1 MRYVYSMSLEWK
13 ESNGPNRK
21 QGDTET
27 SKLCFLFS
35 NQFFYSDINNY
46 SLLIENYLKCLRLFT
61 STSRDRYKILMK
73 RINSMLPIYA
83 LKIHLNDTS

>member
-1 MRYVYSMSLEWK
+1 MCTVCLWNGRNQMDPIENKVILEHQNCVFCLVANF
-13 ESNGPNRK
+13 ST
-21 QGDTET
+21 QT
-27 SKLCFLFS
+27 SIIILF
-35 NQFFYSDINNY
+35 
-46 SLLIENYLKCLRLFT
+46 LIENYLKCLRLFT

>member
-1 MRYVYSMSLEWK
+1 MCTVCLWKWK
-13 ESNGPNRK
+13 ESNGLNRK

-35 NQFFYSDINNY
+35 HQFFYSDINNDY
-46 SLLIENYLKCLRLFT
+46 LLIEKYLKCLSLFT
-61 STSRDRYKILMK
+61 STSRDRYKTLMK

-83 LKIHLNDTS
+83 LKIHFNDTS

>member
-1 MRYVYSMSLEWK
+1 MCTVCLWKWK
-13 ESNGPNRK
+13 ESNEPNRK

-35 NQFFYSDINNY
+35 NQFFYSDINKY
-46 SLLIENYLKCLRLFT
+46 AFLIENYVKCLSLFT

-73 RINSMLPIYA
+73 RIC
-83 LKIHLNDTS
+83 